1 MISLNWTGDYVDIKD
16 ESVSEL
22 TDKIT
27 KFGVNIEAIIRNNI
41 NNLVV
46 GHVLK
51 VEPHPDSDHLNVCQ
65 VDIGEV
71 TTQIVCGASN
81 VRENLKVIVAL
92 PGAILP
98 GGFEIKKSKIRGIE
112 SNGMIC
118 ALFELGLEEKTE
130 EAYNKGITELNDD
143 AKVGVDALKYL
154 GFDDTI
160 LELDIHKHH
169 NNDCYYHIGFAYI
182 VAAILNKK
190 VKLPSIDIKEDT
202 DSINNHFSLSVDTKK
217 CPFYTARMV
226 KGVKVGE
233 SPDFIKK
240 RLEAVGMRSINNV
253 VDISNYVMLEY
264 GQPLHF
270 FDKDKLGCKVVVR
283 NAFDNEVI
291 TTLDG
296 KERILTCDDIVIT
309 DGNRPV
315 CIAGVMGG
323 ENTEVDESTTNI
335 LIESAIFDAISIRKT
350 SSRLDLRSEA
360 SIRYGKGLN
369 YEYTIDAINRACYLL
384 QEYASGTVL
393 KDTIMHDTLDKT
405 PKIIKV
411 KSSDINDI
419 LGISIT
425 DDDMRLELDRL
436 DFEYKYDKGLF
447 TITVPNRRLDIECNA
462 ADIAEE
468 IGCLYGYHNLVGRKD
483 VSKRLRALGFD
494 EDKNYTLVS
503 VDEANLFRYEDK
515 KQISLP
521 NPMSMDK
528 SVIRTTLI
536 PSLINTYL
544 YNKKRKV
551 KDINIY
557 EIANTYDSNY
567 IEDTK
572 ICILASGD
580 FVTNSWQGNTKVDFY
595 LVKGVLENLLDYL
608 GLKNR
613 YDYLVESIPDM
624 HPGVSARVL
633 VDREEVGIIGRVHPK
648 VNKDEIYV
656 IELSLTKL
664 CNKKIKPIKFK
675 ESSKYPSIVK
685 DVAFVVNKD
694 ITNKEITDVIKKAG
708 ARLLDNIE
716 VFDVYTGDNVGK
728 DEKSIAYSLT
738 FKDDSRTLN
747 EDEVMQVFNKIIE
760 AVETKL
766 KARVRDK

>member
-1 MISLNWTGDYVDIKD
+1 
-16 ESVSEL
+16 
-22 TDKIT
+22 
-27 KFGVNIEAIIRNNI
+27 
-41 NNLVV
+41 
-46 GHVLK
+46 
-51 VEPHPDSDHLNVCQ
+51 
-65 VDIGEV
+65 
-71 TTQIVCGASN
+71 
-81 VRENLKVIVAL
+81 
-92 PGAILP
+92 
-98 GGFEIKKSKIRGIE
+98 
-112 SNGMIC
+112 
-118 ALFELGLEEKTE
+118 
-130 EAYNKGITELNDD
+130 
-143 AKVGVDALKYL
+143 
-154 GFDDTI
+154 
-160 LELDIHKHH
+160 
-169 NNDCYYHIGFAYI
+169 
-182 VAAILNKK
+182 
-190 VKLPSIDIKEDT
+190 
-202 DSINNHFSLSVDTKK
+202 
-217 CPFYTARMV
+217 MV

-296 KERILTCDDIVIT
+296 KSRELTSDDIVIT

-468 IGCLYGYHNLVGRKD
+468 IGCLYGYHNLVGKLPTLPMKKGEYKGNIRLRKD

-551 KDINIY
+551 KNINIY

-694 ITNKEITDVIKKAG
+694 ITNINTELQTI
-708 ARLLDNIE
+708 R
-716 VFDVYTGDNVGK
+716 
-728 DEKSIAYSLT
+728 
-738 FKDDSRTLN
+738 
-747 EDEVMQVFNKIIE
+747 
-760 AVETKL
+760 
-766 KARVRDK
+766 